1 MPSTSRSERPCSL
14 ARWRSSDVE
23 TARSVDRS
31 CTARKSRN
39 AAVVKPIGN
48 RRVSASKRRCGAG
61 SLGDT
66 LMEDKADL
74 YGRRRG
80 TRYPAWAGER

>member
-1 MPSTSRSERPCSL
+1 MKLASELRTGNVIMINDAPMVVVKAELS
-14 ARWRSSDVE
+14 
-23 TARSVDRS
+23 
-31 CTARKSRN
+31 KSGRN

-48 RRVSASKRRCGAG
+48 RRVSASKRRRGAG

-74 YGRRRG
+74 YGRRKR